1 MLQTSTNIETIEMK
15 VIVEDLSS
23 DITLEMPNFDI
34 KQIDIG
40 HSFCIEYMDKNKN
53 VKKMEGFVQTIKHV
67 IDMNCY
73 ETAYIQI
80 DK

>member
-1 MLQTSTNIETIEMK
+1 MK

-23 DITLEMPNFDI
+23 NITLEMSNFDI
-34 KQIDIG
+34 KHIDIR
-40 HSFCIEYMDKNKN
+40 HTLAIEYMDKNKN
-53 VKKMEGFVQTIKHV
+53 VKKMEGFVQSIKHV
-67 IDMNCY
+67 IDVDCH